1 MTLRRS
7 NIPKEQ
13 QYHTFNRKSYIDNLL
28 ETHKKKHIESKD
40 NTKETITQSIKQS
53 KGDNTNM
60 EEKTKA
66 TATVNYSEIYDYKTI
81 TLAEMQDFIEK
92 NHPEDKEEFKKHAIE
107 FVKIKNTDGVKP
119 VYRHMKAR
127 KYFCEKYMPEL
138 LPKKKDKVKKSESIL
153 NW

>member
-28 ETHKKKHIESKD
+28 ETHKKKYIDSKE
-40 NTKETITQSIKQS
+40 NIKENETVTIKKD

-81 TLAEMQDFIEK
+81 TLEQMQDFIEK
-92 NHPEDKEEFKKHAIE
+92 YYPEDKEDFKKHAIE
-107 FVKIKNTDGVKP
+107 FVKVKDSSYLQP

-138 LPKKKDKVKKSESIL
+138 LPKKKAKKSESLL